1 MYELYFDKYRLPIPP
16 EKIKT
21 KINNSNKTIDL
32 INGGE
37 LNFLKTPGLTDYE
50 FTFTIP
56 QSDYPFA
63 DNSMTAQDWLSTLEI
78 LKTSEP
84 YFRFKIIR
92 TKPNGEPLF
101 NTGDDED
108 SLVSLEDYSFEE
120 NAKNLFDIE
129 VTVKLKQYR
138 VYSTGK
144 IVLSK
149 DGEGNITAE
158 AIKERPSD
166 RVPPKSYTVKSGDTL
181 WLICKKELGDG
192 DKWKDIAKLNSID
205 NPYNIQ
211 PGQVIK
217 FV

>member
-1 MYELYFDKYRLPIPP
+1 MYEFYLDKYRLPIPP

-37 LNFLKTPGLTDYE
+37 LNFLKMPGLTDYE
-50 FTFTIP
+50 FTFIIP
-56 QSDYPFA
+56 QSNYPFA
-63 DNSMTAQDWLSTLEI
+63 DNSMKAQDWLSALEI
-78 LKTSEP
+78 LKTSKP
-84 YFRFKIIR
+84 YFSFKIIR

-108 SLVSLEDYSFEE
+108 WLVSLEDYSFEE
-120 NAKNLFDIE
+120 NAKNLYDIE
-129 VTVKLKQYR
+129 VSVKLKQYKA
-138 VYSTGK
+138 YSIGK

-149 DGEGNITAE
+149 DSEGNVSAE
-158 AIKERPSD
+158 VIKERPSD
-166 RVPPKSYTVKSGDTL
+166 RELPKNYTIKSGDTL
-181 WLICKKELGDG
+181 WTICKKKLGDG
-192 DKWKDIAKLNSID
+192 AKWKEIAKLNGID

-211 PGQVIK
+211 PGQVIR